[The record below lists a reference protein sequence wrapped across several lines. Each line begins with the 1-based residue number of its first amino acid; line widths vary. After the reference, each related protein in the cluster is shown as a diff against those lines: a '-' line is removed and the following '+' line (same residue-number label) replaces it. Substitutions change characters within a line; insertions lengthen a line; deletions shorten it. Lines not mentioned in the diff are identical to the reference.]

1 MRLRYDSVST
11 LSSTWVRSTP
21 SASNSALSARTLER
35 VLDHARVDHRER
47 ERRRR
52 ALRGV
57 VREESELG
65 GARHVIRGG
74 NVELERAPSL
84 EDVFEDVRVAGVLRT
99 GDGGDEVQ
107 AKLSG
112 IARRVPE
119 ASANSSASSRSGSGV
134 RERFVGLVSVDVVV
148 VSSGVGTVIV
158 TFAFVIPPVPREASV
173 VGVGVGGAFAP
184 RAREDGAR

>member
-1 MRLRYDSVST
+1 M
-11 LSSTWVRSTP
+11 
-21 SASNSALSARTLER
+21 
-35 VLDHARVDHRER
+35 
-47 ERRRR
+47 
-52 ALRGV
+52 
-57 VREESELG
+57 
-65 GARHVIRGG
+65 
-74 NVELERAPSL
+74 ERAPSL
-84 EDVFEDVRVAGVLRT
+84 EEVFEDVRVAGVLRT

-112 IARRVPE
+112 IARRVPLV
-119 ASANSSASSRSGSGV
+119 RGV